1 MEVLRTFD
9 VDGPA
14 CDATGTAVILAVC
27 DLAAAVVVLATN
39 EGVDLWCFAV
49 EYTKWSKPGRCDQ
62 SGLMRKNG
70 RLTSAGTSTADRC
83 AEL

>member
-1 MEVLRTFD
+1 
-9 VDGPA
+9 
-14 CDATGTAVILAVC
+14 
-27 DLAAAVVVLATN
+27 VVLATN